1 MTDQPKLRRYAHLR
15 GTTRTETARQ
25 AADLYGQ
32 GCTIR
37 SVAAQIGRSY
47 GCTRALL
54 LEAGVRLRER
64 GGRLRKAAV

>member
-1 MTDQPKLRRYAHLR
+1 MTIPKGRHLR
-15 GTTRTETARQ
+15 GTTRTELARR

-64 GGRLRKAAV
+64 GGRLYLTT

>member
-1 MTDQPKLRRYAHLR
+1 MTIRKGRHLR
-15 GTTRTETARQ
+15 GTTRAETARQ

-54 LEAGVRLRER
+54 LEAGVRLRDR
-64 GGRLRKAAV
+64 GGRLHLTT